1 MTVVNESLQIG
12 GLRKAWTKTG
22 NRWPSKATR
31 HASGPPGRFHP
42 HFHVLLVVPGAY
54 LEPHSPLYITQ
65 ADWAAMWRK
74 AAIAGSASDSGHAE
88 RWLENAHE
96 GTV

>member
-1 MTVVNESLQIG
+1 MQAAVKHSFRALEVTCP
-12 GLRKAWTKTG
+12 R
-22 NRWPSKATR
+22 
-31 HASGPPGRFHP
+31 PGELHP